1 MTHIAVATNNGL
13 TIARCRNGGWDAVE
27 HRHGDDVQ
35 ALAADP
41 LHPAVMYCGTFG
53 RGLWRSDD
61 AGSTWRPVGTGIAHP
76 QVMSLAVSALE
87 RSGDEGVVYA
97 GTEPSA
103 LFRSTDG
110 GATWRECAALRA
122 LPSAPT
128 WSFPPRPYTSH
139 VRCITLDPHKP
150 GVLSLCI
157 EAGALVR
164 STDAGE
170 TWTDRVPGGPW
181 DTHTL
186 LVHPRAPDRLYAAA
200 GDGFMRP
207 GTGYAESS
215 DAGESWQR
223 AGEGLRQHY
232 LWGAAVDP
240 GDPDTAIVSAASS
253 PSQAHNPTAAE
264 SFVYRRSRDRWH
276 ETSDGLPS
284 GRGMLAAVLATN
296 AAEPGVFY
304 AAANTGLYRS
314 ADAGRSWSSLPIPW
328 PDVNRSRHVNALV
341 ITEPGE

>member
-1 MTHIAVATNNGL
+1 MTRIAVATSNGL
-13 TIARCRNGGWDAVE
+13 IVARGRDGDWQAVE
-27 HRHGDDVQ
+27 HLYGDDVQ
-35 ALAADP
+35 ALAVDP
-41 LHPAVMYCGTFG
+41 LRPAIIYCGTFG
-53 RGLWRSDD
+53 HGLWRSDD
-61 AGSTWRPVGTGIAHP
+61 AGGTWHPVGAGIAHP
-76 QVMSLAVSALE
+76 QVMSIAVSALE

-139 VRCITLDPHKP
+139 VRCIALDPRQP
-150 GVLSLCI
+150 GVLALCI

-186 LVHPRAPDRLYAAA
+186 LVHPGAPGRLYAAA

-207 GTGYAESS
+207 GAGYAESR
-215 DAGESWQR
+215 DAGASWQR
-223 AGEGLRQHY
+223 HGEGLRQHY

-240 GDPDTAIVSAASS
+240 ADPETVIVSAASS
-253 PSQAHNPTAAE
+253 PNQAHNPSAAE
-264 SFVYRRSRDRWH
+264 SYVYRRSGDGWR
-276 ETSDGLPS
+276 ESGDGLPS
-284 GRGMLAAVLATN
+284 GRGMLAAVFATN
-296 AAEPGVFY
+296 DGEPGVFY
-304 AAANTGLYRS
+304 AAANTGVYRS
-314 ADAGRSWSSLPIPW
+314 ADAGRSWSPLPIPW
-328 PDVNRSRHVNALV
+328 PDTYRSRHVNALV
-341 ITEPGE
+341 VTGPDD